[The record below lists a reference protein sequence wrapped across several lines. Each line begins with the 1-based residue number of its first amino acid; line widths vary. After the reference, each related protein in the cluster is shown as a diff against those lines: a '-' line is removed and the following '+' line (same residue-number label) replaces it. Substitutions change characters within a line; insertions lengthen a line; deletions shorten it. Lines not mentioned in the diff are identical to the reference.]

1 MFYNTHRLQYHVV
14 FEKGLL
20 LNIIQFRCEKN
31 EFWHLSF
38 NSIYLF
44 TNVNTFLCY
53 ENIISENMSVTFFK
67 HDNRLFAI
75 RENVV
80 LRVKKNY
87 LLCVETFH
95 FINYEE
101 KASELIEDI
110 EGVFIR

>member
-1 MFYNTHRLQYHVV
+1 
-14 FEKGLL
+14 
-20 LNIIQFRCEKN
+20 
-31 EFWHLSF
+31 
-38 NSIYLF
+38 
-44 TNVNTFLCY
+44 
-53 ENIISENMSVTFFK
+53 MSVTFFK

-80 LRVKKNY
+80 LKVKKNY